1 MKEYMHI
8 DCICKSPLSQH
19 TRFSFAT
26 VELVYVV
33 FPRARS
39 TCTFTDMVLGFEL
52 GFDMSHQH
60 RDNGLLWRSVVM
72 SSTLACLKLFYSN
85 VELGWYA
92 YPSW

>member
-8 DCICKSPLSQH
+8 DCIFKSPLSQH

-39 TCTFTDMVLGFEL
+39 TYTFTDMVFRVRVG
-52 GFDMSHQH
+52 
-60 RDNGLLWRSVVM
+60 V
-72 SSTLACLKLFYSN
+72 
-85 VELGWYA
+85 
-92 YPSW
+92 